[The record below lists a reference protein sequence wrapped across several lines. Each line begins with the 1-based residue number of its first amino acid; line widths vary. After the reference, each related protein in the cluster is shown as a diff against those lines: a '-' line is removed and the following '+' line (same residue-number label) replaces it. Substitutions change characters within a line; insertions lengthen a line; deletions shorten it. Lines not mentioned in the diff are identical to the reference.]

1 MDSSEAESIMFQE
14 PDVTAIGYAEQVI
27 VDLRNRFFD
36 GIDSEILVMQNPMRR
51 LQFQAEQASYERYQ
65 SRLSRLLKTVE
76 EPHGSA

>member
-27 VDLRNRFFD
+27 VDLRNRFLQ

-76 EPHGSA
+76 ATNGDT

>member
-1 MDSSEAESIMFQE
+1 MFQE
-14 PDVTAIGYAEQVI
+14 SDVTAIGYAEQVI
-27 VDLRNRFFD
+27 LDLRNRFLQ

>member
-1 MDSSEAESIMFQE
+1 MHDATPRVLCFE
-14 PDVTAIGYAEQVI
+14 EQVI
-27 VDLRNRFFD
+27 VDLRNRFLQ

-76 EPHGSA
+76 ATNGNT

>member
-1 MDSSEAESIMFQE
+1 MILDMRQ
-14 PDVTAIGYAEQVI
+14 
-27 VDLRNRFFD
+27 RFFD

-76 EPHGSA
+76 APHGST

>member
-1 MDSSEAESIMFQE
+1 MSEHDSLCIGMKPTPRVCFAEAMIAVMRQ
-14 PDVTAIGYAEQVI
+14 
-27 VDLRNRFFD
+27 RFFD
-36 GIDSEILVMQNPMRR
+36 GIDSDILVMQNPMRR

>member
-1 MDSSEAESIMFQE
+1 MSEHDSLC
-14 PDVTAIGYAEQVI
+14 IGMKPTPRILCFEEQMI
-27 VDLRNRFFD
+27 LDMRQRFFD

>member
-1 MDSSEAESIMFQE
+1 MSEQPICG
-14 PDVTAIGYAEQVI
+14 IGWKPTPRVLCFEEQMI
-27 VDLRNRFFD
+27 LDMRQRFFD

-76 EPHGSA
+76 ATNGST